1 MAMVQYTDHDH
12 SANAKC
18 QIGLISVSV
27 GSGKRKNTSS
37 YWVSAK
43 MLYPDNPT
51 IQWLTVLDKP
61 IYSNIFDGQGNP
73 RPAVE
78 NEMFEK

>member
-1 MAMVQYTDHDH
+1 
-12 SANAKC
+12 
-18 QIGLISVSV
+18 
-27 GSGKRKNTSS
+27 
-37 YWVSAK
+37 

-78 NEMFEK
+78 NEMFEKWLVWICISATECSGQQGWI

>member
-12 SANAKC
+12 SAKAKC

-27 GSGKRKNTSS
+27 GSGKKTLQ
-37 YWVSAK
+37 VAGFLQK
-43 MLYPDNPT
+43 CCTPT
-51 IQWLTVLDKP
+51 IRQSNGLPFWTNP
-61 IYSNIFDGQGNP
+61 SNIFDGQGNP